1 MDGETLSI
9 ELHTDA
15 ISWSD
20 ENPNIVIAMVYLNY
34 SEDETSGG
42 PTCFVPG
49 ASDSE
54 PDTIIATISH
64 DNLTDTTEPTMCD
77 L

>member
-1 MDGETLSI
+1 MDGDTLSI
-9 ELHTDA
+9 DFHTDA

-42 PTCFVPG
+42 QDVLYL
-49 ASDSE
+49 E
-54 PDTIIATISH
+54 HQIV
-64 DNLTDTTEPTMCD
+64 NLIQ
-77 L
+77 